1 MDAWPGWLSA
11 MLPGFRRS
19 TIAAGHESLHV
30 MESGPESGRPV
41 VCLHGN
47 PSWGFLYRKVAQ
59 SLGDE
64 FRVVMPDLVGLG
76 FSSKPPASAH
86 TLDEHAGWVAESIE
100 ALDLRDAIFVG
111 QDWGGAIGLLAF
123 ARISDRLSAQV
134 ILNTVVGPPR
144 EGFKAT
150 AFHRFAQMPFVAEA
164 AFRFGGFPQNVMR
177 LAQGDRASIRGRVAR
192 AYRYPLRRLRDRA
205 GPLALARMVP
215 DSATH
220 PSIEPLRRSQAFFE
234 SFDGPIEM
242 VWGDRDPVLGP
253 SVCRWIAKLRPDAN
267 VTHTQAGHFL
277 QEEVPDEIAAA
288 VRRAA
293 SR

>member
-1 MDAWPGWLSA
+1 MEPFPRWLA
-11 MLPGFRRS
+11 RLLPGIRRS
-19 TIAAGHESLHV
+19 SVEVGRETLHV
-30 MESGPESGRPV
+30 METGDPGSRPV

-47 PSWGFLYRKVAQ
+47 PSWGFLYRHVARA
-59 SLGDE
+59 LGE
-64 FRVVMPDLVGLG
+64 EYRVVMPDLVGLG
-76 FSSKPPASAH
+76 FSTKPPASAH
-86 TLDEHAGWVAESIE
+86 TLDEHARWIAGLIES
-100 ALDLRDAIFVG
+100 LDLRDAIFVG

-123 ARISDRLSAQV
+123 ARVPDRLGAMV

-144 EGFKAT
+144 EGFRPT

-164 AFRFGGFPQNVMR
+164 AFRFAGFPQNAMR
-177 LAQGDRASIRGRVAR
+177 FAQGDRDTVVGAVAR

-215 DSATH
+215 DAATH
-220 PSIEPLRRSQAFFE
+220 PSIEPLTRAQAFFE
-234 SFDGPIEM
+234 AFEGPIEI

-277 QEEVPDEIAAA
+277 QEEVPEEIASAI
-288 VRRAA
+288 RRL
-293 SR
+293 